1 MNNESI
7 KQRPPWDLYYL
18 TIAFVIAQRS
28 FDPSSRCGTILV
40 SKNNNVLSTGYNGPL
55 VGSIDEEIPL
65 DRPEKYYHMIH
76 GEENALL
83 AYNGS
88 RQDIQGATAY
98 VTGRPCYKCLRMLIQ
113 KGIRRVVWG
122 PNKTKVL
129 DEADLKAQE
138 IMLRHHPD
146 VKMVDLSSK
155 WYDIHELLGKTDG
168 YISDKVYGRL

>member
-1 MNNESI
+1 
-7 KQRPPWDLYYL
+7 
-18 TIAFVIAQRS
+18 
-28 FDPSSRCGTILV
+28 
-40 SKNNNVLSTGYNGPL
+40 
-55 VGSIDEEIPL
+55 
-65 DRPEKYYHMIH
+65 MIH